1 MRNLK
6 PRDLVGQVL
15 KSQLSTLNCCKLLLF
30 FFFKLMI
37 YFWLCWVFVAV
48 HGLSPVVV
56 SGAAL
61 HCNA

>member
-30 FFFKLMI
+30 FKLMI
-37 YFWLCWVFVAV
+37 YFWLCWVCVAV
-48 HGLSPVVV
+48 HRLSPVW
-56 SGAAL
+56 
-61 HCNA
+61 